1 MTLLFVS
8 AADNADAWRAEIAK
22 RLPDLDFRVWPDV
35 GNPADITYALVW
47 KPPAGVLASLPN
59 LKLILSLGAGVEPLL
74 ADPTLP
80 AAPLVRMVAEGL
92 TEDMAAYV
100 VLQVLRW
107 QRQVDAYTA
116 QQRAGVWKQLGHRPA
131 SEVRVGILGMG
142 VLGEAAARAL
152 TPLGFAVTGW
162 SRSPK
167 QIGGIETVHGEDGLA
182 ALAARSDFL
191 VCLLPLTAET
201 RGILGAR
208 LFAALPEGAVVINAA
223 RGGHLVEADLL
234 AALDGGR
241 PGGGHLGGA
250 SLDVFAEEPLP
261 PGHPFWTHPK
271 IHVTPHVAG
280 ITHPSRSADHVADA
294 IRRAETGQ
302 PLLHVVD
309 RTRGY

>member
-8 AADNADAWRAEIAK
+8 AADNADAWRGELAK
-22 RLPDLDFRVWPDV
+22 RLPDLKFRVWPDL
-35 GNPADITYALVW
+35 GDPADITYALVW
-47 KPPAGVLASLPN
+47 KPPPGLLASLPN
-59 LKLILSLGAGVEPLL
+59 LTLILSLGAGVEPLL

-92 TEDMAAYV
+92 TDDMAAYV

-107 QRQVDAYTA
+107 QRRVDAYAA
-116 QQRAGVWKQLGHRPA
+116 QQRAEIWKQLGHRPA
-131 SEVRVGILGMG
+131 SEVRVGILGLG

-152 TPLGFAVTGW
+152 KPLGFDVIGW
-162 SRSPK
+162 SRTPK
-167 QIGGIETVHGEDGLA
+167 QIHGVETVHGTDGLV

-201 RGILGAR
+201 RGILDAK
-208 LFAALPEGAVVINAA
+208 LFATLPKGAVVINAA
-223 RGGHLVEADLL
+223 RGGHLVESDLL
-234 AALDGGR
+234 AALDV
-241 PGGGHLGGA
+241 GHLGGA

-261 PGHPFWTHPK
+261 PGHPFWTHPQ

-309 RTRGY
+309 RAQGY

>member
-1 MTLLFVS
+1 MALLFVS
-8 AADNADAWRAEIAK
+8 AADNADAWRSELAK
-22 RLPDLDFRVWPDV
+22 RLPDLEFRVWPDA
-35 GNPADITYALVW
+35 GNLADIDYALVW
-47 KPPAGVLASLPN
+47 KPPPGVLASLPN

-80 AAPLVRMVAEGL
+80 DAPLVRMVAEGL

-107 QRQVDAYTA
+107 QRKLDAYTE
-116 QQRAGVWKQLGHRPA
+116 QQRAGLWKPLGHRPA
-131 SEVRVGILGMG
+131 SEVRVGILGLG

-152 TPLGFAVTGW
+152 TPLGFQVLGW

-167 QIGGIETVHGEDGLA
+167 ELRGVETVHGEDGLV
-182 ALAARSDFL
+182 ALAARSDVL
-191 VCLLPLTAET
+191 VCLLPLTAGT
-201 RGILGAR
+201 RGILNAT
-208 LFAALPEGAVVINAA
+208 LFATLPKGAVVINAA

-234 AALDGGR
+234 ASLD
-241 PGGGHLGGA
+241 GGHLGGA

-280 ITHPSRSADHVADA
+280 VTHPSRCADHVADA

-302 PLLHVVD
+302 PLLHVVE
-309 RTRGY
+309 RARGY

>member
-1 MTLLFVS
+1 MTLLFIS
-8 AADNADAWRAEIAK
+8 AADNADAWRGELAK
-22 RLPDLDFRVWPDV
+22 RLPDLEFRVWPDI
-35 GNPADITYALVW
+35 GDPADIIYALVW
-47 KPPAGVLASLPN
+47 KPPPGVLASLPN

-107 QRQVDAYTA
+107 QRQVDAYAA

-131 SEVRVGILGMG
+131 SEVRVGILGLG

-152 TPLGFAVTGW
+152 LPLGFDVIGW
-162 SRSPK
+162 SRTPK
-167 QIGGIETVHGEDGLA
+167 EIRGVETVHVADGLV

-201 RGILGAR
+201 RGILDAR
-208 LFAALPEGAVVINAA
+208 LFATLPKGAVVINAA
-223 RGGHLVEADLL
+223 RGGHLVESDLL
-234 AALDGGR
+234 SALD
-241 PGGGHLGGA
+241 GGHLGGA

-261 PGHPFWTHPK
+261 PGHPFWEHPQ

-309 RTRGY
+309 RAQGY